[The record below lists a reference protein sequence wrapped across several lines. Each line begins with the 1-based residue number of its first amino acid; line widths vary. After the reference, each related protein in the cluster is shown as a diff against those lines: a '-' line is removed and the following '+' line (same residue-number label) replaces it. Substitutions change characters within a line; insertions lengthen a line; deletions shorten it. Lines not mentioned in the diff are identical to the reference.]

1 VRVRLRLDAVP
12 PGLLDDL
19 AGWGERLVQVNGRE
33 VALTLPDESRL
44 PELNAWLVGQG
55 MRVYALSPTH
65 LSLEELFVQ
74 IMEDQAAEEEPV
86 R

>member
-1 VRVRLRLDAVP
+1 
-12 PGLLDDL
+12 
-19 AGWGERLVQVNGRE
+19 
-33 VALTLPDESRL
+33 
-44 PELNAWLVGQG
+44 